1 MGELPL
7 RSRRLH
13 LAAVVGALAPL
24 DVVLVGPAL
33 PAVAEAFGVSSG
45 RAGLV
50 ITAYAVP
57 GIVAAPLVGRL
68 ADRVGR
74 RPVVVVSTLLF
85 GVFGVAVAA
94 VPTDAFLV
102 VLGLR
107 TAQGAVGGSILAS
120 LALTLA
126 GDYFDGPTRNAA
138 VGYVSAAITVS
149 VAVLPAV
156 GGALAAVSWRAVFLA
171 YGASVVVAAVAAVA
185 LPEPAAAEGGDLPA
199 LSEFREAVAL
209 DRALGVYGLGF
220 VGYALFFGGL
230 LTATPFLLSG
240 EFGLTSGRVGA
251 LLTGASLVGAV
262 VALGNGRLA
271 RSRTSVGLL
280 LLSFPAYGV
289 GLALAGGGPALPTL
303 AAGLV
308 VFSVGHGLL
317 QPSFAAAV
325 AELGPPRA
333 RGALMSLRTSV
344 ILAAQA
350 VGPLVFTTPAR
361 FVGGTRVLL
370 AVGAALALA
379 VAGAGWTTRRARA

>member
-1 MGELPL
+1 VGELPV
-7 RSRRLH
+7 RSARLH
-13 LAAVVGALAPL
+13 LVAVVGALAPL

-74 RPVVVVSTLLF
+74 RPVVVASTLLY
-85 GVFGVAVAA
+85 GLTGLAVAA
-94 VPTDAFLV
+94 VPVDLFPV

-107 TAQGAVGGSILAS
+107 ALQGVVGGSILAS

-126 GDYFDGPTRNAA
+126 GDYFEGPTRNAA
-138 VGYVSAAITVS
+138 VGYVSAVITVS
-149 VAVLPAV
+149 VAVVPLV

-171 YGASVVVAAVAAVA
+171 YGASVVVSVVVAVA
-185 LPEPAAAEGGDLPA
+185 LPEPAATEGGDLPA
-199 LSEFREAVAL
+199 LSDLRSAVPVGP
-209 DRALGVYGLGF
+209 ALGVYGVGF

-240 EFGLTSGRVGA
+240 EFGLGTDRIGA
-251 LLTGASLVGAV
+251 LLTAASLVGAA

-271 RSRTSVGLL
+271 RYRTSVGLL
-280 LLSFPAYGV
+280 LLAFPAYAV
-289 GLALAGGGPALPTL
+289 GLALAGSGSALPTL
-303 AAGLV
+303 GAGLV
-308 VFSVGHGLL
+308 AFSVGHGLL
-317 QPSFAAAV
+317 QPSFAASV
-325 AELGPPRA
+325 AELGPARA

-350 VGPLVFTTPAR
+350 VGPLAFTAPSA
-361 FVGGTRVLL
+361 VAGGTRPLL
-370 AVGAALALA
+370 
-379 VAGAGWTTRRARA
+379 VAGGVAAAVVAGGGWVARAARR